1 MNVNV
6 NLIKENVFQVKSG
19 VMTNNDVNIKNI
31 IYVKKI
37 VFRILLHVVEKMV
50 NI

>member
-6 NLIKENVFQVKSG
+6 NLIKENVFQIKSG
-19 VMTNNDVNIKNI
+19 VMTNVDTSIKNI
-31 IYVKKI
+31 IYVKNI
-37 VFRILLHVVEKMV
+37 VFGILLHVVEKLV